1 MRNLKNGRSDS
12 RGRRITKNSD
22 ELSGSYDRRN
32 YKRGTK
38 KNDNFEEKSFGRGRT
53 SYGKSSRSKDTE
65 EKRRGLNREK
75 NTYAK
80 TSNRGER
87 KPVSDKRLDSNMQDT
102 GDFKV
107 EGRNA
112 VIELLKS
119 GKPINKIFFQKG
131 EKQGSINEI
140 IKLAKKNNL
149 LTSEVEKAKLDM
161 LSDTGHH
168 QGVIAFISAT
178 EYKTIDDIFAL
189 AEERNEDPFILIADE
204 IEDPHNLGALIRTAE
219 CAGCHGVII
228 PKRRAVGVTE
238 VVAKTSVGAIEY
250 VPIVRVNNIN
260 ETIKDLQK
268 RNVWIVGTDGKADKL
283 YYEQDL
289 TGSIAI
295 VIGSEGKG
303 MSDLTMKNCDFLVKI
318 PMMGKITSL
327 NASVSGGV
335 VVFEALRQRL
345 SK

>member
-1 MRNLKNGRSDS
+1 MRDFKNARNSNT
-12 RGRRITKNSD
+12 RGK
-22 ELSGSYDRRN
+22 G
-32 YKRGTK
+32 
-38 KNDNFEEKSFGRGRT
+38 
-53 SYGKSSRSKDTE
+53 
-65 EKRRGLNREK
+65 K
-75 NTYAK
+75 NTRDTRFENNA
-80 TSNRGER
+80 R
-87 KPVSDKRLDSNMQDT
+87 KPRYEDKVRQVKKVEKTDDS
-102 GDFKV
+102 GEFKV

-119 GKPINKIFFQKG
+119 GKPVNKVFIQKG
-131 EKQGSINEI
+131 ERQGSINEV
-140 IKLAKKNNL
+140 IKLAKKNNNL
-149 LTSEVEKAKLDM
+149 ISEVEKSKLDT

-168 QGVIAFISAT
+168 QGVIAFVSAV

-189 AEERNEDPFILIADE
+189 ASERNEDPFIMIADE

-238 VVAKTSVGAIEY
+238 VVAKTSVGATQY

-260 ETIKDLQK
+260 ETIKELQD
-268 RNVWIVGTDGKADKL
+268 RGVWIVGTDGSAETL
-283 YYEQDL
+283 YTEQDM

-295 VIGSEGKG
+295 IIGSEGKG
-303 MSDLTMKNCDFLVKI
+303 MGTLTMKNCDFLVKI

-327 NASVSGGV
+327 NASVSGGI

-345 SK
+345 IKKK